1 MACIHLSTPTF
12 KGDFSEWRK
21 KMGTYFRIDF
31 DVALAMEEGYEPAR
45 DQDENLIKMIMW
57 MKKRKDLYII
67 DGNTQ
72 ASWWILFQELNK
84 IEKNTRMLKNYRR
97 S

>member
-1 MACIHLSTPTF
+1 M
-12 KGDFSEWRK
+12 EK
-21 KMGTYFRIDF
+21 KKGTYFRIDF
-31 DVALAMEEGYEPAR
+31 YVALAMEEGYEPAR

-72 ASWWILFQELNK
+72 AS
-84 IEKNTRMLKNYRR
+84 
-97 S
+97 